1 MKKILLSTLL
11 LIIGL
16 TTYAAVWQSQG
27 EAEITFEKTTHN
39 FGSFPE
45 SSPKVTC
52 VFKFKNSGDGPLVIH
67 QAIASCG
74 CTVPQYP
81 KEPIKPG
88 ESGQITVTYNG
99 AGKFPGH
106 FKKSITIRTNG
117 KNEMTR
123 LYIEGD
129 MTPKSTVAELN
140 SHIIRERMYQNKRR
154 FEFDTSSFYIRKTLP
169 SLPVSK

>member
-1 MKKILLSTLL
+1 MKRI
-11 LIIGL
+11 L
-16 TTYAAVWQSQG
+16 TTFLFATVAILAMASG
-27 EAEITFEKTTHN
+27 TAEIKFDETTHS

-45 SSPKVTC
+45 SSPKVSCT
-52 VFKFKNSGDGPLVIH
+52 FKFTNTGDGPLVIH

-88 ESGQITVTYNG
+88 ESGVVTVTYNG

-106 FKKSITIRTNG
+106 FRKAITLRTNA
-117 KNEMTR
+117 KQEVIR

-129 MTPKSTVAELN
+129 MTADEN
-140 SHIIRERMYQNKRR
+140 
-154 FEFDTSSFYIRKTLP
+154 
-169 SLPVSK
+169 